1 MNSLRKL
8 YRWIPALV
16 LMAIIFGFSSQSYEE
31 QDLRPDIEKAISDR
45 SIAERFS
52 GIAFHYAGHE
62 ISIGSLGA
70 AGFIEF
76 FIRKSAHFSCY
87 GLLGLLLMYALKSG
101 GRPRR
106 LLITVLISF
115 LYACSDELHQMLT
128 PGRTA
133 LFQDVLI
140 DTAGAICGGIL
151 MILLEKWRE
160 KQGIQILP
168 NRKE

>member
-1 MNSLRKL
+1 MRKL
-8 YRWIPALV
+8 YRWIPVLV

-31 QDLRPDIEKAISDR
+31 QDLKPDIEKAISDR
-45 SIAERFS
+45 SLAERFG

-76 FIRKSAHFSCY
+76 IIRKSAHFSCY
-87 GLLGLLLMYALKSG
+87 GLLGLLLVYALKSG
-101 GRPRR
+101 ERPRR
-106 LLITVLISF
+106 LLIAVLISF

-151 MILLEKWRE
+151 MILLERWRE
-160 KQGIQILP
+160 KRVTHILP
-168 NRKE
+168 NAEE